1 MDFTF
6 FGSLLYS
13 CGGGVQPGH
22 GALGMYGFPKM
33 RSFWRALTTST
44 VSTPPASTG
53 FGPHAKLTA
62 LSVEPSHGRVNL
74 ILQVPLYFIRDS
86 L

>member
-1 MDFTF
+1 
-6 FGSLLYS
+6 
-13 CGGGVQPGH
+13 
-22 GALGMYGFPKM
+22 
-33 RSFWRALTTST
+33 
-44 VSTPPASTG
+44 
-53 FGPHAKLTA
+53 LTA